1 MPWTGGYEDV
11 RTYLRWFANV
21 GDDPVPYDFNGV
33 VRLSQHA
40 SEAGLEEVGGSFR
53 NGRARSS

>member
-1 MPWTGGYEDV
+1 LRRFAHVGG
-11 RTYLRWFANV
+11 
-21 GDDPVPYDFNGV
+21 DPVPYDFNGV

-53 NGRARSS
+53 NAQGAFFLKPADHVRRSTAA